1 MRLQGLSQSL
11 HGGRDDARRDVEELC
26 GQLGN
31 VSRDIQA
38 ISHRLCSF
46 KIELLGLAAAA
57 ASLCEEMSALHSV
70 TIDFSHADVPREV
83 PAEVA
88 LGLFRVLQ
96 EALKNAVNHS
106 GVREFRVAMRGS
118 RHAIHLEVVDAGIGF
133 DPEGPTARHGLG
145 LIGMRERIGLIHG
158 ELVVE
163 SRRGTGTRIHVSVPL
178 HYGNRLPAD
187 RVALTDPHLGSGAQL
202 DELNA

>member
-1 MRLQGLSQSL
+1 
-11 HGGRDDARRDVEELC
+11 
-26 GQLGN
+26 
-31 VSRDIQA
+31 
-38 ISHRLCSF
+38 
-46 KIELLGLAAAA
+46 
-57 ASLCEEMSALHSV
+57 
-70 TIDFSHADVPREV
+70 
-83 PAEVA
+83 
-88 LGLFRVLQ
+88 
-96 EALKNAVNHS
+96 
-106 GVREFRVAMRGS
+106 
-118 RHAIHLEVVDAGIGF
+118 VDAGIGF